1 MICVKAVQT
10 SKKVPMFTWNQ
21 DIVKR
26 EIERREGR
34 DNEIGGF
41 SRREGGGCLAS
52 HGEFYI
58 LDY

>member
-1 MICVKAVQT
+1 MESGHGQT
-10 SKKVPMFTWNQ
+10 Q
-21 DIVKR
+21 KR
-26 EIERREGR
+26 DRQKGGE

-41 SRREGGGCLAS
+41 SRREGGCLAS